1 MYNASPY
8 LSLKVLTGVKML
20 PTKHLSGAQKRNK
33 RKRENQLIESQKGDI
48 HRFFS
53 ASTNEQN
60 LDEVQ
65 INQDDEDNQVIQDGD
80 REESFFEIF
89 DPKTWDNLDNKRRDI
104 LIEKGPMRELNLQ
117 FPKDNLGRHFS
128 YTFYQRKLSNS
139 EIVDRKWL
147 VYSKHV
153 DKVYC
158 FCCQLFKSN
167 ETKSLL
173 AHAGLSDWK
182 HLSGR
187 LKQHENSTEH
197 MRNMNTW
204 KELRLRL
211 SKNKTID
218 DDLQHE
224 IAKEKERWR
233 QVLVR
238 IVAAVKFCAKN
249 NLPLRGTNEK
259 IYQDSNGIF
268 LGSIEMISEFD
279 TVMQEHI
286 RRIQNNEIHHHYLGH
301 NIQNE
306 LILLIADTV
315 RRYIFSIIKG
325 AKYFS
330 IILDCTLD
338 KSHEEQ
344 MTLIVRCVN
353 ISSSTPRVEFFLCFL
368 PVDDTSGFG
377 LFTELMD
384 RLELLE
390 LNVED

>member
-1 MYNASPY
+1 
-8 LSLKVLTGVKML
+8 VLTGVKML
-20 PTKHLSGAQKRNK
+20 PTKYLSGAQKRNK
-33 RKRENQLIESQKGDI
+33 RKRENQFIESQKGAI

-53 ASTNEQN
+53 ASTNVPPKDNPKDLEEDDHDTHDQEQEQN

-80 REESFFEIF
+80 GEESFSEIF

-104 LIEKGPMRELNLQ
+104 LIEKGPMRELNLE

-158 FCCQLFKSN
+158 FCCRLFKSN

-204 KELRLRL
+204 NKLRSRL
-211 SKNKTID
+211 SKNKRID
-218 DDLQHE
+218 DDLQRE

-233 QVLVR
+233 QVL
-238 IVAAVKFCAKN
+238 
-249 NLPLRGTNEK
+249 
-259 IYQDSNGIF
+259 
-268 LGSIEMISEFD
+268 
-279 TVMQEHI
+279 
-286 RRIQNNEIHHHYLGH
+286 
-301 NIQNE
+301 NE

-315 RRYIFSIIKG
+315 RRYMFSIIKG

-330 IILDCTLD
+330 IILDCTPD

-353 ISSSTPRVEFFLCFL
+353 ISSSTPRVEEFFLCFL

-390 LNVED
+390 LNVEDVRGQ

>member
-1 MYNASPY
+1 
-8 LSLKVLTGVKML
+8 ML

-33 RKRENQLIESQKGDI
+33 RKRENQLIESQKGAI

-53 ASTNEQN
+53 ASSNVPPKDNPKDLEEDDQDTHDQEHEQN

-65 INQDDEDNQVIQDGD
+65 INQNVEDNQAIQDGD
-80 REESFFEIF
+80 GEESFPEIF

-158 FCCQLFKSN
+158 FCCRLFKSN

-187 LKQHENSTEH
+187 IKQHENSTEH

-204 KELRLRL
+204 NELKSRL
-211 SKNKTID
+211 SKNKMID
-218 DDLQHE
+218 DDLQRE

-233 QVLVR
+233 QVLV
-238 IVAAVKFCAKN
+238 
-249 NLPLRGTNEK
+249 
-259 IYQDSNGIF
+259 
-268 LGSIEMISEFD
+268 
-279 TVMQEHI
+279 
-286 RRIQNNEIHHHYLGH
+286 
-301 NIQNE
+301 
-306 LILLIADTV
+306 
-315 RRYIFSIIKG
+315 
-325 AKYFS
+325 
-330 IILDCTLD
+330 
-338 KSHEEQ
+338 
-344 MTLIVRCVN
+344 
-353 ISSSTPRVEFFLCFL
+353 
-368 PVDDTSGFG
+368 
-377 LFTELMD
+377 
-384 RLELLE
+384 
-390 LNVED
+390 